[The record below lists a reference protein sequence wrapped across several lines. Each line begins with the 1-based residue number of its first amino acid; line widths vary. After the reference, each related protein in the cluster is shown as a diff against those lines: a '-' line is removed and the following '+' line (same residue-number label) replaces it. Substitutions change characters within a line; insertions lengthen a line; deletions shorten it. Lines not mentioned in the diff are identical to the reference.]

1 MMKNVFSAIE
11 KYNKYHS
18 PEATAKFVK
27 SSKNFT
33 IIEFSGPFC
42 RSCGVSDWFDDFKV
56 ELEKKRVRVNILD
69 IKEKNDSY
77 LVKFN
82 LRRGE

>member
-1 MMKNVFSAIE
+1 MMKNIFSAID

-18 PEATAKFVK
+18 PEATAKFIK
-27 SSKNFT
+27 LNKNSA

-42 RSCGVSDWFDDFKV
+42 KSCGVSDWFDDFKI
-56 ELEKKRVRVNILD
+56 ELEKKRIKADVLN
-69 IKEKNDSY
+69 IKEKDDSY

>member
-1 MMKNVFSAIE
+1 MMKNIFSAID

-18 PEATAKFVK
+18 PEATAKFIK
-27 SSKNFT
+27 LNKNST

-42 RSCGVSDWFDDFKV
+42 KSCGVSDWFDDFKI
-56 ELEKKRVRVNILD
+56 ELEKKRIKADVLN
-69 IKEKNDSY
+69 IKEKDDSY